1 MKYRKIMESP
11 EELLSEAEKD
21 KIRNI
26 CDYIYNLNSD
36 KIAEQSLQDL
46 YDTAVYLGLTKR
58 FYTKKYAETYISK
71 EESKSNAYMQEIK
84 KITFLYRMMSPA
96 YGNIER
102 EILKN
107 SKVGLIDRAKYFE
120 QFIAYT
126 NSYEA
131 IEERTKK
138 ELADIE
144 SLEEMRAESKE

>member
-1 MKYRKIMESP
+1 
-11 EELLSEAEKD
+11 
-21 KIRNI
+21 
-26 CDYIYNLNSD
+26 
-36 KIAEQSLQDL
+36 
-46 YDTAVYLGLTKR
+46 
-58 FYTKKYAETYISK
+58 
-71 EESKSNAYMQEIK
+71 MQEIK